1 MKQIFL
7 SIVFILLLLGLSAC
21 HTTRTALKEST
32 ETKIKEE
39 TFQERKTQASVLQ
52 NAWSQT
58 DVSEGVN
65 IVIQF
70 EETEYYDNNQDSV
83 ADSESA
89 DVPGKERY
97 VPPNVKKTRK
107 GTIVINGTRDTTQ
120 NDSSEIKTEYQEEE
134 KLQQEKGTKERNNT
148 EQKKETVKFPF
159 YLKALAAFLIVA
171 FVCGSIIIIRKRRQ

>member
-21 HTTRTALKEST
+21 HTTRTALKA

-39 TFQERKTQASVLQ
+39 TSQETNTQASVLQ

-89 DVPGKERY
+89 DVPGKERH

-148 EQKKETVKFPF
+148 EQKKERNKN
-159 YLKALAAFLIVA
+159 
-171 FVCGSIIIIRKRRQ
+171 